1 MITCTHLLI
10 TWTPNNSNLSRVPVK
25 VWIIG
30 SQLHLMK
37 RKLWISFSQETY
49 SADCC
54 SLRESFSFLLSIS
67 FPDPNG
73 TQRKGTVFITGTV
86 DSVIHARAQLI
97 VRKRPFTKCMP
108 IIDIYNCNALP
119 MNFQWNPLLL
129 PPLCHKI
136 VVIVKSFLKLQ
147 NDRLSIFLRPK
158 KGQKYQ
164 GGSPLQKY

>member
-1 MITCTHLLI
+1 MLCWQSTAPVLLLLCKKTWLKCIPIYSLSSNHVITCTHLLI
-10 TWTPNNSNLSRVPVK
+10 TWTPNNSSLSRVPVK

-37 RKLWISFSQETY
+37 RKLWISFSQKTY
-49 SADCC
+49 SANCC

-129 PPLCHKI
+129 PPYAI
-136 VVIVKSFLKLQ
+136 KLW
-147 NDRLSIFLRPK
+147 S
-158 KGQKYQ
+158 
-164 GGSPLQKY
+164 